1 MSQDCIK
8 RLYWRSLIQ
17 LGKINMITIERN
29 ESLFQNMVSHTDKDD
44 STVGVTIFMG
54 EKILTGELIS
64 ERRYFE
70 LVNEHLHDS
79 TENLAFDCQLAL
91 NSSNSGDSQ
100 YFHLKNAIYIDSN
113 GRSMPA
119 EGCLLRGRVS
129 GVQAVSIGS
138 WLLPKGQ

>member
-1 MSQDCIK
+1 
-8 RLYWRSLIQ
+8 
-17 LGKINMITIERN
+17 MITIERN

-70 LVNEHLHDS
+70 LVNEYLQDS

-91 NSSNSGDSQ
+91 TRDNSGDSQ
-100 YFHLKNAIYIDSN
+100 YFHLKNAVYIDSH

-129 GVQAVSIGS
+129 VVQAVSIGS
-138 WLLPKGQ
+138 WLLPK

>member
-1 MSQDCIK
+1 MESNSA
-8 RLYWRSLIQ
+8 R
-17 LGKINMITIERN
+17 KINMITIERN

-70 LVNEHLHDS
+70 LVNEHLCDS

-91 NSSNSGDSQ
+91 NTNNSGDSQ

-138 WLLPKGQ
+138 WLLPKG